1 MLNALTETVLLK
13 VTKMLD
19 EIRETIDVLVKIA
32 NGEDIKLTQRQ
43 AYLAVRVMDL
53 TEGFIAL
60 EDFTASKWQKF
71 KK

>member
-1 MLNALTETVLLK
+1 
-13 VTKMLD
+13 MLD